1 MRVVPTAAELP
12 GEPARPHARTAT
24 LVLGFAAVYVV
35 VAELGLSLAF
45 VAEQVTVVWPPTG
58 LAIAILLLF
67 GLRLWPSVALGAFV
81 ANLVAAAPPATAAGI
96 ALGNTLEAVVAAWA
110 LGRVELRPA
119 LDRLRD
125 AVALIALAAGLATM
139 LSATI
144 GVASLCAGGVEPWGR
159 FASLW
164 RVWWLGDATGAVVV
178 APLLLAW
185 SVVRRDG
192 LDRRQSVEL
201 GAILAATL
209 VLVVAVFA
217 EDASVGLQ
225 RSGLH
230 YVVFPLVVLGALR
243 VGQPAT
249 TAATFV
255 TSVVAI
261 WGTVRGD
268 GPFAVESVHESLV
281 MLQLFLGMV
290 AVTGMLLSAA
300 IAERDA
306 AEARRAADLAALETS
321 GARLRLALEA
331 GRLGVWDW
339 NIRSGKVEWSD
350 NLEMLHGLAPGG
362 FPGTF
367 AGFEELVHP
376 EDRERVAM
384 TIRDALADRSGYE
397 LDMRVVWPDGSIHWL
412 AAKARV
418 LRDADGAPLR
428 LLGTAVD
435 VTERRALEAESA
447 ARADQLAESDLRKDE
462 FLAMLAHELRNPLA
476 PLDASLRL
484 LRQGSGD
491 RETVLALA
499 DRQVALLVRLVDDL
513 LDISRITRGTVTLR
527 REPVALAD
535 VVARA
540 VEVATP
546 AALERQLDLTVD
558 VPPTALV
565 VDADPVRLVQV
576 LANLLGNAVKYTPAG
591 GTIAVVVEAAG
602 DQVVVRVRD
611 TGVGLSAEL
620 RPRVFDLFVQG
631 DASLARTSG
640 GLGIGLTLVRSL
652 VELHGGR
659 VEAHSAGP
667 GQGSEFVVRL
677 PLSSRSAG
685 ATRTPPAH
693 AAGNDDGRDDGQGRG
708 VRVLIVEDREDAA
721 ESLAMLLE
729 VAGHTVRTAPD
740 GLSALDAATEFVP
753 DVVLSDLGLPGIDG
767 FEVARR
773 LRARGPECPP
783 LLIAISGYGRD
794 DDRQRSRAAGFD
806 HHLVKPPDA
815 EVLMALLSSAKRV
828 GHGDGAAVPPNP

>member
-1 MRVVPTAAELP
+1 MPTVPTAAERPNL
-12 GEPARPHARTAT
+12 PARPVA
-24 LVLGFAAVYVV
+24 LIVGLAAVYVV
-35 VAELGLSLAF
+35 VARLGLSLAF

-58 LAIAILLLF
+58 LAVAALLLL
-67 GLRLWPSVALGAFV
+67 GLRTWPSIALGAFV
-81 ANLVAAAPPATAAGI
+81 ANLLADAPPATAAGI

-110 LGRVELRPA
+110 LGRIELRPA

-125 AVALIALAAGLATM
+125 AVGLIALAAGLSTM

-144 GVASLCAGGVEPWGR
+144 GVASLCAGGLEPWER
-159 FASLW
+159 FAPLW

-185 SVVRRDG
+185 SVVWRDG
-192 LDRRQSVEL
+192 LERRRRVEL

-209 VLVVAVFA
+209 ALVVAVFA
-217 EDASVGLQ
+217 ADASVGLQ

-249 TAATFV
+249 TAVGFV

-261 WGTVRGD
+261 WGTAHGD

-290 AVTGMLLSAA
+290 AMTGMLLSAA

-339 NIRSGKVEWSD
+339 NILTDEVEWSD
-350 NLEMLHGLAPGG
+350 NLEILHGLPPGG

-367 AGFEELVHP
+367 AGFEQLVHP
-376 EDRERVAM
+376 DDRARVAA

-412 AAKARV
+412 AATARV
-418 LRDADGAPLR
+418 VRDADGVPQR

-447 ARADQLAESDLRKDE
+447 ARAAKLAESDRRKDE

-476 PLDASLRL
+476 PLDTSLRL
-484 LRQGSGD
+484 LRQGSAD
-491 RETVLALA
+491 RDTVLAMA

-527 REPVALAD
+527 REPVAIAE

-546 AALERQLDLTVD
+546 AAVERRLALTVD
-558 VPPTALV
+558 VPSEALV

-576 LANLLGNAVKYTPAG
+576 LANLLGNAVKYTPPG
-591 GTIAVVVEAAG
+591 GAIAVVVEAGDGDGAG
-602 DQVVVRVRD
+602 GEVRVRVRD
-611 TGVGLSAEL
+611 TGVGISPAL

-631 DASLARTSG
+631 DASLERTSG

-659 VEAHSAGP
+659 VEAESAGP

-677 PLSSRSAG
+677 PRSSRPLAP
-685 ATRTPPAH
+685 APTPPAP
-693 AAGNDDGRDDGQGRG
+693 AGGDRHG

-740 GLSALDAATEFVP
+740 GLSALDAATEFAP

-815 EVLMALLSSAKRV
+815 EVLMALLAGARR
-828 GHGDGAAVPPNP
+828 GGGGAAVPPNP

>member
-1 MRVVPTAAELP
+1 MPTAAELP
-12 GEPARPHARTAT
+12 SADASARPLA
-24 LVLGFAAVYVV
+24 LVGGLAVVYVL
-35 VAELGLSLAF
+35 AAYLGLRLAF

-58 LAIAILLLF
+58 LAIAALLLL
-67 GLRLWPSVALGAFV
+67 GPRLWPAITLGAFA
-81 ANLVAAAPPATAAGI
+81 ANLVAHAPLAPAAGI
-96 ALGNTLEAVVAAWA
+96 ALGNTLEAVVAAWV
-110 LGRVELRPA
+110 LRRIGFRPA

-125 AVALIALAAGLATM
+125 AVALIALAAGLSTM

-144 GVASLCAGGVEPWGR
+144 GVASLCAGGMQPWAR

-164 RVWWLGDATGAVVV
+164 RVWWLGDASGAVVV

-185 SVVRRDG
+185 SVVREQGMRP
-192 LDRRQSVEL
+192 RRTVEL
-201 GAILAATL
+201 GAVLATTL
-209 VLVVAVFA
+209 VFVVSVFA

-230 YVVFPLVVLGALR
+230 YAVFPLVVVGALR

-249 TAATFV
+249 TAVTLV
-255 TSVVAI
+255 TSIVAI
-261 WGTVRGD
+261 WGTAHGV

-281 MLQLFLGMV
+281 MLQLFLGVV
-290 AVTGMLLSAA
+290 AMTGLLLSAA

-306 AEARRAADLAALETS
+306 VEAQRAADLAALETS

-339 NIRSGKVEWSD
+339 NIPSGKVEWSD
-350 NLEMLHGLAPGG
+350 NLEALHGLPAGG

-367 AGFEELVHP
+367 EGFDQLVHP
-376 EDRERVAM
+376 DDRERVAR
-384 TIRDALADRSGYE
+384 TIRDALAERGSYE
-397 LDMRVVWPDGSIHWL
+397 LDMRVVWPDGSVHWL

-418 LRDADGAPLR
+418 LRDAAGAPVR
-428 LLGTAVD
+428 LLGTALD
-435 VTERRALEAESA
+435 VTERRALEAEIA
-447 ARADQLAESDLRKDE
+447 ARADQLAESDRRKDE

-476 PLDASLRL
+476 PLHTSLRL
-484 LRQGSGD
+484 LRQESGD
-491 RETVLALA
+491 RETVLAMA

-527 REPVALAD
+527 REPVAVAD

-546 AALERQLDLTVD
+546 AIAERQLELTVD
-558 VPPTALV
+558 VSPDAGI

-576 LANLLGNAVKYTPAG
+576 LANLLGNAVKYTPTG
-591 GTIAVVVEAAG
+591 GAIAVAVERAG
-602 DQVVVRVRD
+602 DGVELRVRD
-611 TGVGLSAEL
+611 TGIGLTPEL
-620 RPRVFDLFVQG
+620 RSRVFDLFVQG
-631 DASLARTSG
+631 DASLERTSG

-659 VEAHSAGP
+659 VHAHSAGP

-677 PLSSRSAG
+677 PLSSRRPVQAAARS
-685 ATRTPPAH
+685 AH
-693 AAGNDDGRDDGQGRG
+693 ANGNTAGL
-708 VRVLIVEDREDAA
+708 RVLIVEDRQDAA
-721 ESLAMLLE
+721 DSLAMLLE
-729 VAGHTVRTAPD
+729 IAGHTVRIASD
-740 GLSALDAATEFVP
+740 GLVALDAATEFAP

-773 LRARGPECPP
+773 LRARADPSPP

-806 HHLVKPPDA
+806 HHLVKPPDPD
-815 EVLMALLSSAKRV
+815 VLMALLARV
-828 GHGDGAAVPPNP
+828 AVPPNP